1 MVEKDKKNIVE
12 VKILKL
18 IIKGI
23 SSKLYPVV
31 CFVFV
36 YKEKLHWLYNSN
48 LLKKIKLSHQNFIF
62 CVIEIN
68 FCNSLFKKY
77 FNFV

>member
-36 YKEKLHWLYNSN
+36 YKEKLH
-48 LLKKIKLSHQNFIF
+48 
-62 CVIEIN
+62 
-68 FCNSLFKKY
+68 
-77 FNFV
+77 